1 MKDRLFAR
9 IERLFDVEEF
19 ENLWVLIAGC
29 GSGGGQV
36 ALHLAMSGVRKFIL
50 ADKDKLEVENVIR
63 HVCGIRYLGWRKTAA
78 LADVLSDRNP
88 QVEVKEFDGDLLAW
102 PELTEEVERASVVVV
117 GTDNEPSRY
126 RLNEVCVE
134 TATPFTVGRVF
145 TRGIGGEVYSYR
157 PGTGG
162 CLACL
167 ERLLERSQYRNGVR
181 EIDLVSAEERQ
192 KVYDLEIEE
201 IKDSPGLSV
210 DIGFIAAFHTRC
222 TLDALGHEAATRPRF
237 MTPIK
242 HNYLHTTGWRMVQFG
257 AIRSRRRCNLPSRT
271 LYVRLL
277 PRDGRCRRGV
287 LLGTVRSIY
296 PTRNEYGT
304 SQGC

>member
-1 MKDRLFAR
+1 MMKDRLFAR
-9 IERLFDVEEF
+9 IERLFDVEAF

-36 ALHLAMSGVRKFIL
+36 ALQLAMSGVRKFIL
-50 ADKDKLEVENVIR
+50 ADKDELEVENVLR
-63 HVCGIRYLGWRKTAA
+63 HVCGIRYLGWRKTSA

-88 QVEVKEFDGDLLAW
+88 QVEVKEFDGDLMVW
-102 PELTEEVERASVVVV
+102 PELREEVERASVVVV

-167 ERLLERSQYRNGVR
+167 ERLLERSQYRDGVR
-181 EIDLVSAEERQ
+181 EIDLVSEEERQ

-210 DIGFIAAFHTRC
+210 DIGFIAAFHTRF
-222 TLDALGHEAATRPRF
+222 TLDALGRKAVSRPRF
-237 MTPIK
+237 MTPID
-242 HNYLHTTGWRMVQFG
+242 HNYLVWGNRAVPPFSKNFEMQRMK
-257 AIRSRRRCNLPSRT
+257 LP
-271 LYVRLL
+271 
-277 PRDGRCRRGV
+277 PQDGCLVCG
-287 LLGTVRSIY
+287 GQ
-296 PTRNEYGT
+296 NEAAE
-304 SQGC
+304 